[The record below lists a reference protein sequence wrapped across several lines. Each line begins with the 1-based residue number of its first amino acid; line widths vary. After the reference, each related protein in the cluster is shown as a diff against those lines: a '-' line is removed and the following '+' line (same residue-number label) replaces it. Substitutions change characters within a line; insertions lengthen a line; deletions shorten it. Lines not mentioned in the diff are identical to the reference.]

1 MDSRATSK
9 PGTRLCRSAVLGA
22 LVIVAALA
30 SHSLPERAVRASS
43 TPVPFLWLDFTNT
56 ASYPGSG
63 TTVTDLSPNGRNGT
77 IRGNGITF
85 NSTTKALQFP
95 GGSNGTAYIELNA
108 NMNNFSGGMT
118 IEFEGEFGNTRAI
131 WERIFDFA
139 LGLNQVGEV
148 VWVGQFEG
156 TNEIAIEIFKNG
168 SGIGYCYSATNGTA
182 LGTPGDRTMNKFVL
196 SIGND
201 ANNLCRIYKN
211 GVELPTRR
219 TNFFSRNISSTGANL
234 NGSAYELPNVT
245 DRLSSFVGRSNF
257 QADNDLEGSIRYLRI
272 YNQALTPSQV
282 AQNATRTVTFNANN
296 GQGAMAPQSA
306 SASTSLTTNTFTRA
320 GYTFAGWNTA
330 PGGGGTPYADGASY
344 NFIGDLELHAQWT
357 ANPLNVTFDS
367 QGGTNFSAAATTT
380 GGTLAASPGTPS
392 RPGFNFNGWF
402 TAPSGGSQVSFPFAH
417 GQTADFTLFAQWSA
431 VTTTT
436 TATTTTTVAVTTT
449 TTAAA
454 AATTVA
460 PTTTAATTTS
470 TIVTPAESDGLATE
484 AVSAAAEDLPDAG
497 QNSAAMFRWAL
508 VLSMLG
514 AGLSLGQSRRRRLS
528 AGAQPI
534 SF

>member
-1 MDSRATSK
+1 MNSRTTPK
-9 PGTRLCRSAVLGA
+9 PGARLRWSTVLWA
-22 LVIVAALA
+22 LVLVATVAPN
-30 SHSLPERAVRASS
+30 SLPERAVRASS

-56 ASYPGSG
+56 ASYSGTG

-85 NSTTKALQFP
+85 NSATKALEFP

-219 TNFFSRNISSTGANL
+219 TSFVGRNISSTGANL

-257 QADNDLEGSIRYLRI
+257 VADNDLEGSIRYLRI

-296 GQGAMAPQSA
+296 GQGAMNPQSA
-306 SASTSLTTNTFTRA
+306 SASTALTTNTFTRA

-367 QGGTNFSAAATTT
+367 QGGTNFSSAATTT
-380 GGTLAASPGTPS
+380 GGTLSASPGTPTRS
-392 RPGFNFNGWF
+392 GFNFNGWF
-402 TAPSGGSQVSFPFAH
+402 TAPSGGTQVSFPFAH

-436 TATTTTTVAVTTT
+436 TASTTTTVLVAT
-449 TTAAA
+449 TTA
-454 AATTVA
+454 VA
-460 PTTTAATTTS
+460 TTS
-470 TIVTPAESDGLATE
+470 TIVTPAESDELTTE
-484 AVSAAAEDLPDAG
+484 ADSAAAEDLPNSGQDAG
-497 QNSAAMFRWAL
+497 AMARWAL
-508 VLSMLG
+508 VLVMLG
-514 AGLSLGQSRRRRLS
+514 TGISIGQSRRRHLTS
-528 AGAQPI
+528 GARPI
-534 SF
+534 RF